1 MLGYPERR
9 WGVPLIDGGT
19 QRLPRIVGLGR
30 ALDLILTGRM
40 VGAEEALA
48 DGPGQRRSCPPGAHM
63 ERALALAEGLARF
76 PQRTMLAD
84 RRAAIEGL
92 RHDLCPRGSR
102 WRPRPARRSSQT
114 ARAVRRASRPARD
127 AGGGRGGLAGRIAPR
142 GQRRARRA
150 GHACCRGFTDRLCRR
165 WPTSSQE
172 RPASS
177 DSRLVERLLEN
188 RQGKIYVLVRE
199 NSKSRLDELVERWRW
214 SWAPPPRIASS
225 RSWATCAGR
234 CWASRQE
241 QVAELRGKMTHF
253 FHLAAVYDMTAP
265 AERNTA
271 VNVGGTTHAV
281 ELARAVD
288 AKHLHHVS
296 SIAVAGQYHG
306 VFDEEM
312 FDEGQKLPSPYH
324 RTKFESERIVRE
336 QPYVPWRV
344 YRPGI
349 VVGDSQTGEMD
360 KIDGP
365 YYFFKAIERLRH
377 LLPEWVPL
385 VGLDLGYTNV
395 VPVDWVAEALEHI
408 AHEPD
413 LDGSAFHLTDPR
425 PQRVD
430 DLLNQLATVAHAP
443 RFAVSIDKR
452 LVDPLPKWPLA
463 LAAALPPLRQMRG
476 LALRELGI
484 PEQVIAHIELVPR
497 FDTQET
503 ARALAGSPLEQ
514 PPPMKDYV
522 PRLWE
527 YWEREM
533 DPDFG
538 RGRTLSEAL
547 GGKHVMITGASSGI
561 GRSAA
566 LKVAAAGRRPAAGG
580 AQRREARGG
589 ARGDRRRGRHR
600 LRLRRGHLRHRS
612 RSTACS
618 SACSPITATWTCSST
633 TPGRSIR
640 RSIALSYDRFHDFER
655 TIQLNYFGAVKLIIG
670 LLPHMRER
678 GSGHIVNVSSIGVQ
692 TNPPRFSAYVAS
704 KAALDAFSRV
714 VASEMIGDGVTF
726 TTIHMP
732 LVRTPMIAPT
742 KMYDAFPAI
751 SPEEAAD
758 MICEAM
764 RSRPKQMGTRIGK
777 FGEVAYSLNP
787 SAVDRLL
794 HLAYRVFPDS
804 AASKGQ
810 REAAEEHVS
819 FEQIAMATLTRGVHW

>member
-1 MLGYPERR
+1 MSYF
-9 WGVPLIDGGT
+9 VTGGT
-19 QRLPRIVGLGR
+19 GFIGR
-30 ALDLILTGRM
+30 
-40 VGAEEALA
+40 
-48 DGPGQRRSCPPGAHM
+48 
-63 ERALALAEGLARF
+63 
-76 PQRTMLAD
+76 
-84 RRAAIEGL
+84 
-92 RHDLCPRGSR
+92 
-102 WRPRPARRSSQT
+102 
-114 ARAVRRASRPARD
+114 
-127 AGGGRGGLAGRIAPR
+127 
-142 GQRRARRA
+142 
-150 GHACCRGFTDRLCRR
+150 
-165 WPTSSQE
+165 
-172 RPASS
+172 
-177 DSRLVERLLEN
+177 RLVERLLEK
-188 RQGKIYVLVRE
+188 RQGKVYLLVRD
-199 NSKSRLDELVERWRW
+199 SSTGRLDDLLERWTLV
-214 SWAPPPRIASS
+214 AGASAAE
-225 RSWATCAGR
+225 RVVPVVGDLR
-234 CWASRQE
+234 RPLLGIEKE
-241 QVAELRGKMTHF
+241 QVAELTGKVKHF

-265 AERNTA
+265 PERNTA

-281 ELARAVD
+281 ELARALD

-296 SIAVAGQYHG
+296 SIAVAGQYRG
-306 VFDEEM
+306 LYGEEM

-344 YRPGI
+344 YRPGV

-365 YYFFKAIERLRH
+365 YYFFRAIQRMRQ

-395 VPVDWVAEALEHI
+395 VPVDWVAGALEHL
-408 AHEPD
+408 AHEPA
-413 LDGSAFHLTDPR
+413 LDGRSFHLTDPR

-430 DLLNQLATVAHAP
+430 DLINELAEAAHAP

-452 LVDPLPKWPLA
+452 LTDPLPRWPLA
-463 LAAALPPLRQMRG
+463 LAGALPPFKQVRN
-476 LALRELGI
+476 LALRQLGI
-484 PEQVIAHIELVPR
+484 PLEVLAHMELVPR
-497 FDTQET
+497 FDTRET
-503 ARALAGSPLEQ
+503 TAALAGSAFETPPLLS
-514 PPPMKDYV
+514 DYA
-522 PRLWE
+522 PRLWD

-533 DPDFG
+533 EPATG
-538 RGRTLSEAL
+538 RGRTMREAL
-547 GGKHVMITGASSGI
+547 GGKHVVITGASSGI

-566 LKVAAAGRRPAAGG
+566 LQVAAAGGVPLLVARNVEKLEEVRAEIVAGG
-580 AQRREARGG
+580 GTAFVYAADISDMESVETLLERLLA
-589 ARGDRRRGRHR
+589 DHR
-600 LRLRRGHLRHRS
+600 NVDMLVNN
-612 RSTACS
+612 A
-618 SACSPITATWTCSST
+618 
-633 TPGRSIR
+633 GRSIR

-704 KAALDAFSRV
+704 KSALDAFTRV
-714 VASEMIGDGVTF
+714 VASETIGDGVTF

-758 MICEAM
+758 MICEAL
-764 RSRPKQMGTRIGK
+764 RRRPKEMGTRLGK
-777 FGEVAYSLNP
+777 FGEVAYSLSP
-787 SAVDRLL
+787 RAMDRLL

-810 REAAEEHVS
+810 KDVEERAS

>member
-1 MLGYPERR
+1 MAYFVTGST
-9 WGVPLIDGGT
+9 GFI
-19 QRLPRIVGLGR
+19 GR
-30 ALDLILTGRM
+30 
-40 VGAEEALA
+40 
-48 DGPGQRRSCPPGAHM
+48 
-63 ERALALAEGLARF
+63 
-76 PQRTMLAD
+76 
-84 RRAAIEGL
+84 
-92 RHDLCPRGSR
+92 
-102 WRPRPARRSSQT
+102 
-114 ARAVRRASRPARD
+114 
-127 AGGGRGGLAGRIAPR
+127 
-142 GQRRARRA
+142 
-150 GHACCRGFTDRLCRR
+150 
-165 WPTSSQE
+165 
-172 RPASS
+172 
-177 DSRLVERLLEN
+177 RLVENLLEK

-199 NSKSRLDELVERWRW
+199 SSKDRLDDLIERWKMVAGP
-214 SWAPPPRIASS
+214 SAGERIVPVFGDL
-225 RSWATCAGR
+225 RRPLLGVEK
-234 CWASRQE
+234 E
-241 QVAELRGKMTHF
+241 QVSELRGKVTHF

-296 SIAVAGQYHG
+296 SIAVAGTYRG
-306 VFDEEM
+306 IFSEEM

-349 VVGDSQTGEMD
+349 VVGDSLTGEMD

-365 YYFFKAIERLRH
+365 YYFFKAIERARH

-395 VPVDWVAEALEHI
+395 VPVDWVAGALEHI

-413 LDGSAFHLTDPR
+413 LDGRAFSLTDPR

-430 DLLNQLATVAHAP
+430 DLFNELASAAHAP
-443 RFAVSIDKR
+443 RFAFSVDKR
-452 LVDPLPKWPLA
+452 LIDPLPKWPLA
-463 LAAALPPLRQMRG
+463 LATALPPLRQVRS

-484 PEQVIAHIELVPR
+484 PEEVISHMELVPR
-497 FDTQET
+497 FDTENA
-503 ARALAGSPLEQ
+503 ARALAGSALEV
-514 PPPMKDYV
+514 PPPLGDYV
-522 PRLWE
+522 GRLWD

-533 DPDFG
+533 DSDMG
-538 RGRTLSEAL
+538 RGRSLKEAL
-547 GGKHVMITGASSGI
+547 NGKHVMITGASSGI
-561 GRSAA
+561 GRSTA
-566 LKVAAAGRRPAAGG
+566 LKVAAAGGVPLLVARNVEKLEEVRAEIVASGGTAYVYAADISDMESVERLLERVL
-580 AQRREARGG
+580 A
-589 ARGDRRRGRHR
+589 DHR
-600 LRLRRGHLRHRS
+600 NVDMLVNN
-612 RSTACS
+612 A
-618 SACSPITATWTCSST
+618 
-633 TPGRSIR
+633 GRSIR

-670 LLPHMRER
+670 LLPHMRKR

-714 VASEMIGDGVTF
+714 VASEVVGDGVTF

-751 SPEEAAD
+751 SPDEAAD

-810 REAAEEHVS
+810 RDEAEEHVS